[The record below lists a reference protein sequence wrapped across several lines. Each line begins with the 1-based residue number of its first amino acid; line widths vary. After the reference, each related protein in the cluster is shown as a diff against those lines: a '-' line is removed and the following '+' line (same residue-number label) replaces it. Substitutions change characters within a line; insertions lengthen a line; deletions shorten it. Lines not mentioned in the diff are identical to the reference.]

1 MSDNWV
7 VENLQNTL
15 GIWNEKLAEIWSL
28 LTAWNDRVRITYE
41 INEPFNVAKIEK
53 NAKVVTLNGIFVIFY
68 AKILSGGIDMKL
80 YKRENYLNRIRGFYD
95 TADII
100 KVLTGVRRC
109 GKSSLMLTI
118 VDELIEKGVSAEN
131 IIYLDLDRREYRKV
145 TNDDQLEQLI
155 EEKSKDIEG
164 LKYLFIDEVQNVRD
178 FELVL
183 NGFRAEEEYSIFI
196 TGSNSYLLSGELS
209 TKLTGRY
216 VEFEI
221 FTLNFEEYQSM
232 KKFFG
237 KPINTNPLQEL
248 NSFILEGGF
257 PRSIQFDSLEDKRTY
272 TLGVIKEIFEKD
284 IRRRIKIRDRD
295 AFEIVR
301 NFIINNY
308 GSLISVNGIVDA
320 LKKQGNSISKATVSR
335 YIQALMD
342 AKIIYEC
349 TKFDMKS
356 KKMIKGERKYY
367 LSDLSF
373 YYALN
378 TDNQFNYGP
387 SLENIVYLYAKSHN
401 YSVSVGRIG
410 KLECDFILRDSK
422 LNYSYIQVSYT
433 IALSKDTEDREYRP
447 LEHIKDNHPKYV
459 ATTDYIL
466 QKRNGIEHINIID
479 FMKED
484 KAF

>member
-95 TADII
+95 AADII

-308 GSLISVNGIVDA
+308 GSLISVNRIVDA

-466 QKRNGIEHINIID
+466 QKRNGIKHINIID